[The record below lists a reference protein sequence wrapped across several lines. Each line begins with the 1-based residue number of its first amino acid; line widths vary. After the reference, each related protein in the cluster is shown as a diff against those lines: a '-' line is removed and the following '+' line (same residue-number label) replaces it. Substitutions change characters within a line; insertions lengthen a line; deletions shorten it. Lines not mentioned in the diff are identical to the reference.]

1 MRRLFLLFVCIYI
14 GSILYATSNTMNDI
28 VAIDIK
34 YIDWDIMP
42 IVDISPQKFEKWRC
56 QQVHITDSKTIQ
68 QLKIQIMELP
78 KDTTSSFDVR
88 GKISIVFPNDTMV
101 YYYSK
106 FYLYD
111 GTRYYAMSPLLE
123 QKLLEL
129 TEQSTYE

>member
-1 MRRLFLLFVCIYI
+1 MPHLISLR
-14 GSILYATSNTMNDI
+14 
-28 VAIDIK
+28 
-34 YIDWDIMP
+34 YIDWDTMP
-42 IVDISPQKFEKWRC
+42 IVDITPQNFENWRS

-68 QLKIQIMELP
+68 QLKTQIMDLH